1 MKFDR
6 QLRLAT
12 ETSWVVSYCGKT
24 IPRWRTATILKI
36 VISPYLSEKSSDFD
50 DFCTQQQILNWMNVT
65 CACSKWKSCIGQT
78 PSSTEGI
85 SCLLFFLVIFMI
97 KQMRLDVSCGKILNS
112 CKCSVDI
119 FMPWPIF
126 PSRTISPM
134 SAIAAC
140 YYDATILY
148 CRIMSCVNWSLTVLT
163 GSFFVTCLSGIDYR
177 LSRID
182 HAHVTHSYYNSLTLT
197 FTRPISMTQPVP
209 V

>member
-1 MKFDR
+1 MADGHHIENRYIAISQQKIIRFRWFLYTTADFELDERHVRLFQMKKLHWTDSEFDR
-6 QLRLAT
+6 RYFLF
-12 ETSWVVSYCGKT
+12 
-24 IPRWRTATILKI
+24 I
-36 VISPYLSEKSSDFD
+36 V
-50 DFCTQQQILNWMNVT
+50 
-65 CACSKWKSCIGQT
+65 
-78 PSSTEGI
+78 
-85 SCLLFFLVIFMI
+85 FLVMFMT

-140 YYDATILY
+140 YYDATVLY

-182 HAHVTHSYYNSLTLT
+182 HAHVTHVYYNSLTLT